1 MCTWQICP
9 TLAQHRCFSLLQ
21 TGAGGQK
28 AQPRHSLLAASR
40 CQNLLCRF
48 LPRLYSCGRRWQ
60 EGERQHHT
68 ARLLT
73 FKCSNQPSQSFLVC
87 DLALHRPVNQP
98 NEPPQAASVRSAGV
112 HTLLL
117 AFQGSSQVTTSLP
130 PAADL
135 GTTRGRCCFRF
146 PSLLVPA
153 PRRASVPTPFP
164 AHSWGRPHLLCLRIA
179 IRSHA

>member
-28 AQPRHSLLAASR
+28 AQPRHSLLLASR
-40 CQNLLCRF
+40 CQTSFARF
-48 LPRLYSCGRRWQ
+48 PPRLYSSGRRWQ
-60 EGERQHHT
+60 EAERQHRT

-87 DLALHRPVNQP
+87 DLALHQPVNQR
-98 NEPPQAASVRSAGV
+98 AASSSLSQISWGPHPPA
-112 HTLLL
+112 